1 MKVSVIIPCYNEE
14 EVIEK
19 TYKEVKKVLVDNNYN
34 HEIIFVNDGSKDKTL
49 DILRQIAQSDSDVKV
64 ISFSR
69 NFGHQPA
76 VSAGI
81 KNCSGDVAIIIDA
94 DLQDPPTLIPEMI
107 KIHKEQG
114 ANVVYGVR
122 RERKGESFFK
132 KFTAKL
138 FYRILNSLSDVKFPL
153 DTGDFRLIDKKVIE
167 EFKKLKERDKY
178 IRGLISW
185 LGFKQVPIYYD
196 RNPRFAGS
204 TKYPL
209 RKMIKFALT
218 GIFYFSDKPLQVSI
232 TLGFFTT
239 LIGLILAVYVI
250 VVKLINPSQIISGW
264 ASTMITIIF
273 LGGVQLLTIGII
285 GKYIGSIF
293 DEVKGRPEYIIE
305 EIITKKVQ
313 VGFNPSSEG
322 VNKIGKTK

>member
-1 MKVSVIIPCYNEE
+1 
-14 EVIEK
+14 
-19 TYKEVKKVLVDNNYN
+19 
-34 HEIIFVNDGSKDKTL
+34 
-49 DILRQIAQSDSDVKV
+49 V

-69 NFGHQPA
+69 NFGHQAA

-94 DLQDPPTLIPEMI
+94 DLQDPPTLIPEMVRL
-107 KIHKEQG
+107 HREQG

-122 RERKGESFFK
+122 KERKGEGFFK

-138 FYRILNSLSDVKFPL
+138 FYRLLNALSDVKFPL

-185 LGFKQVPIYYD
+185 MGFKQIPIYYD
-196 RNPRFAGS
+196 RNPRLAGK

-209 RKMIKFALT
+209 KKMIKFALT
-218 GIFYFSDKPLQVSI
+218 GILYFSDKPLKLATTI
-232 TLGFFTT
+232 GFITT
-239 LIGLILAVYVI
+239 LVGLVLAAYV
-250 VVKLINPSQIISGW
+250 VVIKVINSSQVISGW

-273 LGGVQLLTIGII
+273 LGGVQLLTLGII
-285 GKYIGSIF
+285 GRYIGNIF
-293 DEVKGRPEYIIE
+293 DEVKGRPEYIVNKV
-305 EIITKKVQ
+305 ITKKDKKTQ
-313 VGFNPSSEG
+313 KPR
-322 VNKIGKTK
+322 GKLSNR

>member
-1 MKVSVIIPCYNEE
+1 MKVSVIVPCYNEE

-19 TYKEVKKVLVDNNYN
+19 TYEEIKKVMIDNKYDY
-34 HEIIFVNDGSKDKTL
+34 EIIFVNDGSKDKTL
-49 DILRQIAQSDSDVKV
+49 DILRSISDKDDKVVV

-81 KNCSGDVAIIIDA
+81 KHSSGDVAVIIDA
-94 DLQDPPTLIPEMI
+94 DLQDPPQLIPEMI
-107 KIHKEQG
+107 KIHKEQE

-122 RERKGESFFK
+122 KERKGEGFFK

-138 FYRILNSLSDVKFPL
+138 FYRLLNTMSDIKFPL

-167 EFKKLKERDKY
+167 EFRKLKERDKY

-185 LGFKQVPIYYD
+185 MGFKQVPIYYD
-196 RNPRFAGS
+196 RNPRFAGV

-209 RKMIKFALT
+209 KKMIKFALT
-218 GIFYFSDKPLQVSI
+218 GIFYFSDKPLKMVTS
-232 TLGFFTT
+232 LGFITT
-239 LIGLILAVYVI
+239 ILGLFLGTYVI
-250 VVKLINPSQIISGW
+250 LSKLINPSQTISGW

-273 LGGVQLLTIGII
+273 LGGVQLLTLGVI
-285 GKYIGSIF
+285 GKYIANIF
-293 DEVKGRPEYIIE
+293 DEIKGRPEYIVD
-305 EIITKKVQ
+305 EIISKKQ
-313 VGFNPSSEG
+313 
-322 VNKIGKTK
+322 KIGF

>member
-19 TYKEVKKVLVDNNYN
+19 TYEEVKNVMISNGYEY
-34 HEIIFVNDGSKDKTL
+34 EIVFVNDGSKDRTL
-49 DILRQIAQSDSDVKV
+49 DILREISQKDENVV
-64 ISFSR
+64 VVSFSR

-81 KNCSGDVAIIIDA
+81 KHCSGDVAIIIDA
-94 DLQDPPTLIPEMI
+94 DLQDPPQLIPEMI
-107 KIHKEQG
+107 KIHLEQG

-122 RERKGESFFK
+122 KERKGESFFK
-132 KFTAKL
+132 KFTAKM
-138 FYRILNSLSDVKFPL
+138 FYRLLNLLSDVKFPL

-185 LGFKQVPIYYD
+185 MGFKQVPIYYD
-196 RNPRFAGS
+196 RNPRFAGE

-218 GIFYFSDKPLQVSI
+218 GIFYFSDKPLKMVT
-232 TLGFFTT
+232 TLGFLTT
-239 LIGLILAVYVI
+239 IIGLGLILYVI
-250 VVKLINPSQIISGW
+250 IQKLVNPSQVISGW

-273 LGGVQLLTIGII
+273 LGGIQLITLGVI
-285 GKYIGSIF
+285 GKYIGNIF
-293 DEVKGRPEYIIE
+293 DEVKERPEYIVE
-305 EIITKKVQ
+305 EII
-313 VGFNPSSEG
+313 NRR
-322 VNKIGKTK
+322 NK

>member
-1 MKVSVIIPCYNEE
+1 MRVSVIIPCYNEE

-19 TYKEVKKVLVDNNYN
+19 TYEEVKNVMISNRYEY
-34 HEIIFVNDGSKDKTL
+34 EIVFVNDGSKDRTL
-49 DILRQIAQSDSDVKV
+49 DILREISQKDENVV
-64 ISFSR
+64 VVSFSR

-81 KNCSGDVAIIIDA
+81 KHCSGDVAIIIDA
-94 DLQDPPTLIPEMI
+94 DLQDPPQLIPEMI
-107 KIHKEQG
+107 KIHLEQG

-122 RERKGESFFK
+122 KERKGESFFK
-132 KFTAKL
+132 KFTAKM
-138 FYRILNSLSDVKFPL
+138 FYRLLNLLSDVKFPL

-185 LGFKQVPIYYD
+185 MGFKQVPIYYD
-196 RNPRFAGS
+196 RNPRFAGE

-218 GIFYFSDKPLQVSI
+218 GIFYFSDKPLKMVT
-232 TLGFFTT
+232 TLGFLTT
-239 LIGLILAVYVI
+239 IIGLGLILYVI
-250 VVKLINPSQIISGW
+250 IQKLVNPSQVISGW

-273 LGGVQLLTIGII
+273 LGGIQLITLGVI
-285 GKYIGSIF
+285 GKYIGNIF
-293 DEVKGRPEYIIE
+293 DEVKERPEYIVE
-305 EIITKKVQ
+305 EII
-313 VGFNPSSEG
+313 NRR
-322 VNKIGKTK
+322 NK

>member
-1 MKVSVIIPCYNEE
+1 MRVSVIIPCYNEE

-19 TYKEVKKVLVDNNYN
+19 TYEEVKNVMISNRYEY
-34 HEIIFVNDGSKDKTL
+34 EIVFVNDGSKDRTL
-49 DILRQIAQSDSDVKV
+49 DILREISQKDENVV
-64 ISFSR
+64 VVSFSR

-81 KNCSGDVAIIIDA
+81 KHCSGDVAIIIDA
-94 DLQDPPTLIPEMI
+94 DLQDPPQLIPEMI
-107 KIHKEQG
+107 KIHLEQG

-122 RERKGESFFK
+122 KERKGESFFK
-132 KFTAKL
+132 KFTAKM
-138 FYRILNSLSDVKFPL
+138 FYRLLNILSDVKFPL

-185 LGFKQVPIYYD
+185 MGFKQVPIYYD
-196 RNPRFAGS
+196 RNPRFAGE

-218 GIFYFSDKPLQVSI
+218 GIFYFSDKPLKMVT
-232 TLGFFTT
+232 TLGFLTT
-239 LIGLILAVYVI
+239 IIGLGLILYVI
-250 VVKLINPSQIISGW
+250 IQKLVNPSQVISGW

-273 LGGVQLLTIGII
+273 LGGIQLITLGVI
-285 GKYIGSIF
+285 GKYIGNIF
-293 DEVKGRPEYIIE
+293 DEVKERPEYIVE
-305 EIITKKVQ
+305 EVIKDKK
-313 VGFNPSSEG
+313 
-322 VNKIGKTK
+322 